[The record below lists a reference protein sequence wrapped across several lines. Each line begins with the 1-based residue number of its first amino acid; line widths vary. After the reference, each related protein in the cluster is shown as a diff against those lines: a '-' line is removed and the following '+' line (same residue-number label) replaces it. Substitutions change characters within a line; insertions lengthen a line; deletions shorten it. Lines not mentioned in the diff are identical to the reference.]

1 MEITFDP
8 AKNSVNLKEH
18 GIDLSNCEAVFNSP
32 MLTVEDSRLH
42 YGEQRLQ
49 TLGWLNDHVVFMVWV
64 DREFPHI
71 ISCRKA
77 TKHETKIYFKRI

>member
-8 AKNSVNLKEH
+8 VKNSANINKH
-18 GIDLSNCEAVFNSP
+18 GVDLGTCGVVFNAP
-32 MLTVEDSRLH
+32 MITCEDSRLH

-49 TLGWLNDHVVFMVWV
+49 SLGWLGDAVVFMVWV
-64 DREFPHI
+64 DRACPHI

-77 TKHETKIYFKRI
+77 TKHETKTYFKSL

>member
-8 AKNSVNLKEH
+8 AKNTANINKH
-18 GIDLSNCEAVFNSP
+18 HIDLSACGAVFNAP
-32 MLTVEDSRLH
+32 MLTIEDSRLA

-49 TLGWLNDHVVFMVWV
+49 SLGWLGNTVIFMVWV
-64 DREFPHI
+64 DRTYPHI

-77 TKHETKIYFKRI
+77 TQHETKHYFKTL